1 MVTRGQH
8 RRQRGSLTAE
18 VAVALAVMLTVL
30 LPFAAKLAQDRVEGR
45 KLYQRAI
52 AIQIVDGEMEVL
64 AAGGWREFAI
74 GEHPYTVNAGAAINL
89 PEGKFVLTRTAE
101 SLRLEWQPDA
111 RFNQKPVMREMTL
124 Q

>member
-64 AAGGWREFAI
+64 AAGGWREVAI
-74 GEHPYTVNAGAAINL
+74 G
-89 PEGKFVLTRTAE
+89 
-101 SLRLEWQPDA
+101 
-111 RFNQKPVMREMTL
+111 
-124 Q
+124 